1 MSVKI
6 RLQRVGTKK
15 KPFYRIVAADGRN
28 KRDGAVLEQLGKYQ
42 PITNGVQV
50 SIDEEK
56 VLVWIKKGAQPTE
69 TVKEILKRKG
79 IWQKAL
85 AK

>member
-15 KPFYRIVAADGRN
+15 RPFYRIVATDGRN

-42 PITNGVQV
+42 PITDGEQV
-50 SIDEEK
+50 TIDEEK
-56 VLVWIKKGAQPTE
+56 TLVWIKKGAQPTE

-79 IWQKAL
+79 IWQKAT

>member
-1 MSVKI
+1 VSVKI

>member
-15 KPFYRIVAADGRN
+15 RPFYRIVATDGRN

-42 PITNGVQV
+42 PITAGDQV
-50 SIDEEK
+50 TIDEEK
-56 VLVWIKKGAQPTE
+56 VLAWIKNGAQPTD
-69 TVKEILKRKG
+69 TVKEILKRRG
-79 IWQKAL
+79 IWQKAS